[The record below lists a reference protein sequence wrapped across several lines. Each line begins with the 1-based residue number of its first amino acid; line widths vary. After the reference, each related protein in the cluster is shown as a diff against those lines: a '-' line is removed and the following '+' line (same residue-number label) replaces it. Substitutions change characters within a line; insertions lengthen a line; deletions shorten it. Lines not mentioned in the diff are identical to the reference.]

1 MGSERSW
8 QRTNRLAGWLFAGQ
22 GLILLVIAFVVP
34 PPALFPT
41 LIVGT
46 VAAGVVPPAHSWWN
60 RNTDPG
66 GSPADAGR

>member
-1 MGSERSW
+1 M
-8 QRTNRLAGWLFAGQ
+8 
-22 GLILLVIAFVVP
+22 LVIAFVVP

-46 VAAGVVPPAHSWWN
+46 VAAGVVPPTHSWWN